1 MPLLKSLEL
10 HGYKTF
16 ASKTLFEFPGNVTAI
31 VGPNGSGK
39 SNVADALRWV
49 LGEQSYS
56 LLRGRKTEDMIFSG
70 SEFRP
75 RAGMAS
81 ATITFDNENG
91 WLPIDFSEVT
101 ITRRAYRD
109 GQNEYLLNGQ
119 KVRLKEI
126 TELLA
131 QSGLAERT
139 YTIIGQGLV
148 DAALSL
154 KPEERRKFFE
164 EAAGIGLYRTRREE
178 AINRL
183 DSTRRNLERVLD
195 ILTELEPRLHSLE
208 RQAKRAMEYEQV
220 KADLKVLL
228 RDWYGY
234 HWHRTQQD
242 LGHTREVVRSQEE
255 RLLQAREKQARVEED
270 LTGVRGQVH
279 TLRGEL
285 NEWHRQSAEI
295 HTRSEQVNKAL
306 AVMEERQRALSNQQ
320 NSTRSDLARLEEEQ
334 KARADRLVDLEE
346 ERDRLQ
352 TELNEALERMNA
364 AKAALDARQKERIQL
379 ETKQREMRR
388 LLVNDE
394 TRQVQLK
401 AHLSELANRL
411 ENLRSNQQ
419 GLMQAIQREAEDMQR
434 AQGRLSSWE
443 KNCEQAEA
451 EHKKAEADLH
461 AHRQKTAALEEQRR
475 KLQED
480 HTRLDGERSR
490 YAAQLDVLEQAERSM
505 SGLAEGARFLI
516 QEARSGRLKG
526 SYRTLTSALV
536 VPAELEAAVA
546 AALGEYADSVLLD
559 PGTDLDGALE
569 VLSRGDKGRAVLL
582 PAEMVRPAELLK
594 AQADPEC
601 VGVAADLVK
610 GSAELSAAVKLLLGP
625 VLVAQNRQAAR
636 RMVKDL
642 PMWARVVTLQGEV
655 FLGSGIVIAGQDQK
669 AGMVG
674 RTRRR
679 QELQETVKETAEK
692 LIISDEKRKEL
703 QTESDRLKAAEKD
716 LETAVRQAAQAVS
729 RANQSRQQAVLE
741 VEQARQKHEFQSRQK
756 TSLEAQIEKAEQESG
771 LARQEMEKNS
781 TKISEWNE
789 QIRELNRQ
797 MAGMPLDELQS
808 EVLHWNTTQAV
819 AGRAVKEA
827 DRRQLE
833 HAESMNSAKRQA
845 EALQERLREAD
856 AGLGRLEGERSQ
868 ALAQESELN
877 EQIKALQV
885 KIEPAEA
892 QLTALEEANNQAQE
906 NMLAAQ
912 QAVTVAERHTT
923 QAQLELTRHREGLD
937 SLRRKIEEDFGLV
950 ALEYNQDVAG
960 QTPLPWEGMVEQ
972 FPSLEELPA
981 EIEDSIQRQRGMLRR
996 MGLINPE
1003 VQNEY
1008 RSVKE
1013 RFEFLT
1019 TQVADLKKAD
1029 ADLRQVIS
1037 ELDEL
1042 MRREFRKT
1050 FDAVAHEFKGLF
1062 TRLFGG
1068 GSARLV
1074 LNDSENPDD
1083 LGIDIEARLPGRRD
1097 QGLSLLSGGERSL
1110 TAVALIFSLL
1120 RVSPTPFCVMDEVD
1134 AMLDEANVGRF
1145 RDLLVEL
1152 TQKTQFILVTH
1163 NRNTVQAADVIYG
1176 ITMGRDS
1183 ASQMISL
1190 RLDELSEDMV
1200 K

>member
-16 ASKTLFEFPGNVTAI
+16 ASRTLFEFPGNVTAI

-81 ATITFDNENG
+81 ATITFDNESG

-126 TELLA
+126 SELLA

-164 EAAGIGLYRTRREE
+164 EAAGIGLYRARREE
-178 AINRL
+178 ALNRL

-234 HWHRTQQD
+234 HWHRTQKE
-242 LGHTREVVRSQEE
+242 LLHTREVVKAQEE
-255 RLLQAREKQARVEED
+255 RLVQARERQGRVEVE
-270 LTGVRGQVH
+270 LSGVREQVHELRGQV
-279 TLRGEL
+279 

-306 AVMEERQRALSNQQ
+306 AVMEERQRALANQQ

-334 KARADRLVDLEE
+334 KARADRLADLEE
-346 ERDRLQ
+346 ERDRLGAEL
-352 TELNEALERMNA
+352 TEAQERLTAARSALET
-364 AKAALDARQKERIQL
+364 RQKERSQL
-379 ETKQREMRR
+379 ENKQREVRR
-388 LLVNDE
+388 MLVNDE

-401 AHLSELANRL
+401 AHLGELSNRI
-411 ENLRSNQQ
+411 ENLKTSQQ
-419 GLMQAIQREAEDMQR
+419 GLAQAIQRESEDMQR
-434 AQGRLSSWE
+434 AQGRLASWE

-451 EHKKAEADLH
+451 EHKKAEGELQ
-461 AHRQKTAALEEQRR
+461 AHRQKAAAIDEQRR

-480 HTRLDGERSR
+480 HARLDGERSR
-490 YAAQLDVLEQAERSM
+490 FAAQLDVLEQAERSM

-536 VPAELEAAVA
+536 VPAELETAVA

-569 VLSRGDKGRAVLL
+569 VLARGDKGRAVLL
-582 PAEMVRPAELLK
+582 PAEMARSTELLK
-594 AQADPEC
+594 AQSDPDC
-601 VGVAADLVK
+601 LGVAAELVQ
-610 GSAELSAAVKLLLGP
+610 GGEALNAAIRLLLGP
-625 VLVAQNRQAAR
+625 VLVAKDRQAAR
-636 RMVKDL
+636 RMVKEL
-642 PMWARVVTLQGEV
+642 PMWARVVTLRGEV

-669 AGMVG
+669 AGLVG

-679 QELQETVKETAEK
+679 QEVQEALQAAVEK
-692 LIISDEKRKEL
+692 LKSSEEKRKEL
-703 QTESDRLKAAEKD
+703 QVESDRLKAAEKE
-716 LETAVRQAAQAVS
+716 LENAVRQAAQAVT
-729 RANQSRQQAVLE
+729 RANQSRQQAILE

-756 TSLEAQIEKAEQESG
+756 VSLETQIEKAEVESQA
-771 LARQEMEKNS
+771 ARQEMEKNS
-781 TKISEWNE
+781 KKISDWNE
-789 QIRELNRQ
+789 QIRDLNRQ
-797 MAGMPLDELQS
+797 MASVALDELQG

-819 AGRAVKEA
+819 ASRAVKEA

-833 HAESMNSAKRQA
+833 HAESINAARRQA
-845 EALQERLREAD
+845 EALQERLREAE
-856 AGLGRLEGERSQ
+856 AALTRLEGERGQ
-868 ALAQESELN
+868 ALAQENELN
-877 EQIKALQV
+877 EQIRVLRV
-885 KIEPAEA
+885 KIDPAEA
-892 QLTALEEANNQAQE
+892 QLSALEEKNNQAQE
-906 NMLAAQ
+906 NMMAAQ
-912 QAVTVAERHTT
+912 QAVTVAERYTT
-923 QAQLELTRHREGLD
+923 QAQLELSRHREALD

-950 ALEYNQDVAG
+950 ALEYDPDVAG

-972 FPSLEELPA
+972 FPSLEELPS

-1013 RFEFLT
+1013 RFDFLT
-1019 TQVADLKKAD
+1019 VQVADLKKAD
-1029 ADLRQVIS
+1029 TDLRQVIG

-1050 FDAVAHEFKGLF
+1050 CDAVAHEFKGLF

-1068 GSARLV
+1068 GSAKLI

-1183 ASQMISL
+1183 ASQMISM